1 MRSDLMRHNQIQAM
15 RQTHKTFTTWM
26 PLLTAALTISGVV
39 LSSMER
45 QAESGAD
52 GQQDA
57 QLGAP
62 FALGARVVPVIS
74 APAGSAGSF
83 ATNVTYAALAAPRR
97 LSLFAYLRTLVS
109 RVLAVVF
116 GAVVVLTVVYVF
128 FHSDHTWRA
137 IELTALILLVLY
149 LAERVARARRA
160 M

>member
-1 MRSDLMRHNQIQAM
+1 MRQDQIQAM

-45 QAESGAD
+45 QANSQAAGR
-52 GQQDA
+52 QVVQP
-57 QLGAP
+57 GAP

-74 APAGSAGSF
+74 SPTADAMSSIA
-83 ATNVTYAALAAPRR
+83 YAALPSPRR
-97 LSLFAYLRTLVS
+97 LSLFAYVRTLLS
-109 RVLAVVF
+109 RVLAVLF
-116 GAVVVLTVVYVF
+116 GAVMVLAIVYVF